1 MPIEAKPIRTALFV
15 PANRESWMRNA
26 HTYGSDAL
34 IFDMESAIPQSE
46 LPVARKMVRSV
57 LEDLGA
63 GRTQMF
69 VRINDIGSGKVEDDV
84 RAILCKG
91 LAGVLLPQIVDPGE
105 VRQLDDILTRAER
118 DAKLPQGRTI
128 IWPVIESAQA
138 VVRSYDIAAAS
149 KRVAHMGGGTSRK
162 GDIVRSIGYRWTMAG
177 METLYLRSKI
187 LIEMRALGVPYPIS
201 AMWSEVGNHDGL
213 RAFAN
218 QTRDIGYTGMQC
230 IHPSH
235 VPVINEIFTPTADE
249 IKMWQEILQTMLD
262 AQAKGIGAV
271 RYRGELL
278 DEAHIKTARQFLDLA
293 SKLGAL

>member
-34 IFDMESAIPQSE
+34 IFDMESAIPQTE
-46 LPVARKMVRSV
+46 LPTARKMVRSV

-118 DAKLPQGRTI
+118 EATLNQMKVKEPEMLRKHQASIVKSLEDIRTHGFAFPAATCDA
-128 IWPVIESAQA
+128 
-138 VVRSYDIAAAS
+138 RS
-149 KRVAHMGGGTSRK
+149 
-162 GDIVRSIGYRWTMAG
+162 
-177 METLYLRSKI
+177 
-187 LIEMRALGVPYPIS
+187 
-201 AMWSEVGNHDGL
+201 
-213 RAFAN
+213 
-218 QTRDIGYTGMQC
+218 
-230 IHPSH
+230 
-235 VPVINEIFTPTADE
+235 TPAE
-249 IKMWQEILQTMLD
+249 RRC
-262 AQAKGIGAV
+262 GATW
-271 RYRGELL
+271 
-278 DEAHIKTARQFLDLA
+278 TARSCPSTA
-293 SKLGAL
+293 AVPPSC